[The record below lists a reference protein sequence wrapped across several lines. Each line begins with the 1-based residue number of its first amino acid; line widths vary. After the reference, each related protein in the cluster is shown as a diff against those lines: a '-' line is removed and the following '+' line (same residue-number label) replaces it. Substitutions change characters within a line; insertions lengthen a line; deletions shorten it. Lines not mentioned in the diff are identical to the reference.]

1 MDEQFS
7 DELTS
12 PVITPKPKSNS
23 SIILLFITIFLLMIS
38 IAVIIVLII
47 KLNNKSKKYDDLKE
61 KYSRQNNTLNNI
73 FEDLLTLI
81 SNASISHTKI
91 NKENYENIRDI
102 VNNFTREH
110 GEGIYNLDLDKNDT
124 QNFSEGYQ
132 VSFENSLKFS
142 DKDYDNIVY
151 TLSCLIGSDA
161 NIRVYKN
168 DSKISFHVSNL
179 NISFSLA
186 ALFNQES
193 FLVCN
198 SSEEILNPFYQPKCY

>member
-23 SIILLFITIFLLMIS
+23 STILLFITIFLLMIS

-47 KLNNKSKKYDDLKE
+47 KLNNKTKKYDDLKE

-73 FEDLLTLI
+73 FEDLQTLI

-124 QNFSEGYQ
+124 KNFSEGYQ
-132 VSFENSLKFS
+132 VSFENSLKFT

-151 TLSCLIGSDA
+151 TFSCLIGLDA

-168 DSKISFHVSNL
+168 VSKISFHVNNL
-179 NISFSLA
+179 NTSFSLA

-193 FLVCN
+193 FLDCN
-198 SSEEILNPFYQPKCY
+198 STEEILNPFYQPKCY